1 VKPDLRTC
9 SVTTACLFAALLLAT
24 APAQAQMKFL
34 ESGHNALVVGTEGL
48 VGPTH
53 SGLGLFVGHTI
64 GDRVD
69 LGLTWRRVSL
79 EWHNGNHT
87 RVTSLAPRVAVSLGA
102 SPLSTFGA
110 EISLEVERAYFD
122 DDGFNIF
129 SSEHTTDS
137 VTALV
142 SAYARLEASPE
153 WVVVPQGCLGY
164 FNGMLRNLPEKSVSR
179 SDYSSPVIGVS
190 AGLQWRG
197 RLLIT
202 PALMVIE
209 RKPNWSLSVGVMVWS
224 RPVGHP
230 SGHAPALQRARRNTN

>member
-1 VKPDLRTC
+1 VKPCVRMLAGA
-9 SVTTACLFAALLLAT
+9 TACLLATLLAT
-24 APAQAQMKFL
+24 ASAQAQMKFA
-34 ESGHNALVVGTEGL
+34 ESGHDALFVGTEGL
-48 VGPTH
+48 MGPTH
-53 SGLGLFVGHTI
+53 SGLGLFVGRTI

-69 LGLTWRRVSL
+69 LGLTWRRVTH
-79 EWHNGNHT
+79 EWYRGSDT
-87 RVTSLAPRVAVSLGA
+87 SAMSLAPRVAVGLGA

-110 EISLEVERAYFD
+110 EISLEVERATFD

-129 SSEHTTDS
+129 SSEHATDS

-202 PALMVIE
+202 PALLVVE

-224 RPVGHP
+224 RRVGEP
-230 SGHAPALQRARRNTN
+230 SGRVPAIQRARRHG